1 MKKTYRKPKMKPYN
15 RADNQISALDYIY
28 QGRKGYIALD
38 EPEQQD
44 MPGKPDKL
52 LVVTRHKALADLLR
66 EKGIISGDCDYM
78 EHAGVDDVQG
88 RDVVGNLPLHL
99 AAHCHTITSVAMS
112 VTLEMRG
119 RELTLDELRKVYR
132 GVYTYRV
139 EEVMGNDEV

>member
-1 MKKTYRKPKMKPYN
+1 MKKSYRKPKMKPYN
-15 RADNQISALDYIY
+15 RADNQISALDYMY
-28 QGRKGYIALD
+28 PGRKGYISLD

-88 RDVVGNLPLHL
+88 RDVGT
-99 AAHCHTITSVAMS
+99 ARDARA
-112 VTLEMRG
+112 RADA
-119 RELTLDELRKVYR
+119 R
-132 GVYTYRV
+132 
-139 EEVMGNDEV
+139 

>member
-1 MKKTYRKPKMKPYN
+1 MKKTYRKPKTKPYN

-28 QGRKGYIALD
+28 PGRKGYIALD
-38 EPEQQD
+38 EPEQQ
-44 MPGKPDKL
+44 DKL

-99 AAHCHTITSVAMS
+99 AARCHTITSVAMS
-112 VTLEMRG
+112 VPLEMRG
-119 RELTLDELRKVYR
+119 RELTLDELREVYR
-132 GVYTYRV
+132 GVHTYRV
-139 EEVMGNDEV
+139 EEVK

>member
-28 QGRKGYIALD
+28 PGRKGYIALD
-38 EPEQQD
+38 EPEQQ
-44 MPGKPDKL
+44 DKL

-99 AAHCHTITSVAMS
+99 AARCHTITSVAMS
-112 VTLEMRG
+112 VPLEMRG
-119 RELTLDELRKVYR
+119 RELTLDELREVYR
-132 GVYTYRV
+132 GVHTYRV
-139 EEVMGNDEV
+139 EEVK